1 MYKSISVLAALV
13 LTNSVYA
20 QQVECIQDAK
30 PHYFVATGT
39 VKTTIPTPLAA
50 VLTEAEKV
58 VWTNTFRT
66 FGVVSPVHADLAA
79 CNEALD
85 HLKSKRSLPAKAPI
99 HALQSLSY
107 EGECLAVSICS

>member
-13 LTNSVYA
+13 LSSSVYA
-20 QQVECIQDAK
+20 QQVECIQEEK
-30 PHYFVATGT
+30 PHYYVATGT
-39 VKTTIPTPLAA
+39 VKTTIPAPLAA
-50 VLTEAEKV
+50 VLTSAEEV

-66 FGVVSPVHADLAA
+66 FGVVSPVHTDLAA

-85 HLKSKRSLPAKAPI
+85 FLKSKRNLPAKAPI

-107 EGECLAVSICS
+107 EGECLAVSICQ